1 MSENRAKYEIEAPS
15 ATSLLKA
22 TIATV
27 IGALIL
33 LVLVVLPAEYGV
45 DPTGFGDLTGLSDLA
60 NQPYETIE
68 ITDIIGGNEV
78 IREVE
83 IPMFGEPTPLPNPSV
98 FQDQEEEAKTISMTI
113 ELGAFEQTE
122 IKTVL
127 DEGKVIVYSWQVND
141 DKDVYFDFHGHEE
154 SFGPDFY
161 VRYKERQEGLNKSSG
176 SLTAPFYGEHGWL
189 FLNINEEP
197 VSITLNITGYYNE
210 IIDYGIF

>member
-1 MSENRAKYEIEAPS
+1 MNENNSNQEIEVPS
-15 ATSLLKA
+15 ASNLMKA
-22 TIATV
+22 TIATI
-27 IGALIL
+27 IGALVL

-45 DPTGFGDLTGLSDLA
+45 DLTGFGNLTGLNDLA
-60 NQPYETIE
+60 EQPYETVE
-68 ITDIIGGNEV
+68 IIDIIGGNEI

-98 FQDQEEEAKTISMTI
+98 FQDQPKEARSMIMTI
-113 ELGAFEQTE
+113 ELGAYEQTE

-127 DEGKVIVYSWQVND
+127 DEGKVIIYSWEVAD
-141 DKDVYFDFHGHEE
+141 GKDVYFDFHGHEA
-154 SFGPDFY
+154 SFGPDFF
-161 VRYKERQEGLNKSSG
+161 VRYKERQEGLNRSSG

-197 VSITLNITGYYNE
+197 VTITLKVSGYYNE

>member
-1 MSENRAKYEIEAPS
+1 MTEKNQTNKVEALAGP
-15 ATSLLKA
+15 TMLKV
-22 TIATV
+22 TITTI

-33 LVLVVLPAEYGV
+33 LVLIVLPAEYSI
-45 DPTGFGDLTGLSDLA
+45 DLTGFGKITGLNKLSGE
-60 NQPYETIE
+60 PTETIE

-98 FQDQEEEAKTISMTI
+98 FQDQAEEALSMSMII

-127 DEGKVIVYSWQVND
+127 DEGKVIVYSWEVED
-141 DKDVYFDFHGHEE
+141 DINVYFDFHGHEE

-161 VRYKERQEGLNKSSG
+161 VRYKERQEGLSKSSG

-189 FLNINEEP
+189 FLNINEQP
-197 VSITLNITGYYNE
+197 VSITLNVTGYYND

>member
-1 MSENRAKYEIEAPS
+1 MSENNTNPEVEAPS
-15 ATSLLKA
+15 VANLLKA
-22 TIATV
+22 TVATI
-27 IGALIL
+27 IGAVVL
-33 LVLVVLPAEYGV
+33 LVLVVLPAEYGI
-45 DPTGFGDLTGLSDLA
+45 DPTGFGELTGLNDLA
-60 NQPYETIE
+60 GEAYEVVE

-98 FQDQEEEAKTISMTI
+98 FQDQAEPPQTISMTV

-127 DEGKVIVYSWQVND
+127 DEGKVIVYSWEVAD
-141 DKDVYFDFHGHEE
+141 GKKVYFDFHGHEE
-154 SFGPDFY
+154 SFGPDFF
-161 VRYKERQEGLNKSSG
+161 VRYKEDQEGLNKSSG

>member
-1 MSENRAKYEIEAPS
+1 MSDDNSNHEIEAPS
-15 ATSLLKA
+15 ATNLLKA
-22 TIATV
+22 TIATI
-27 IGALIL
+27 IGAIIL

-45 DPTGFGDLTGLSDLA
+45 DPTGFGELTGLNTLSGEA
-60 NQPYETIE
+60 YETIE
-68 ITDIIGGNEV
+68 IIDIIGGNEV
-78 IREVE
+78 MREVE

-98 FQDQEEEAKTISMTI
+98 FQDQEQEAKTISMAI

-127 DEGKVIVYSWQVND
+127 DEGKVIVYSWQVAG

-197 VSITLNITGYYNE
+197 VSITLNIIGYYND

>member
-1 MSENRAKYEIEAPS
+1 MSENNSNNEVEAPS
-15 ATSLLKA
+15 ASNLLKA
-22 TIATV
+22 TTATI
-27 IGALIL
+27 IGAFIL

-45 DPTGFGDLTGLSDLA
+45 DPTGFGNLTGLGDLA
-60 NQPYETIE
+60 EEPYEIVE
-68 ITDIIGGNEV
+68 FTDIIGGNEV

-83 IPMFGEPTPLPNPSV
+83 IPLFGDPVPLPNPSV
-98 FQDQEEEAKTISMTI
+98 FQDQAEEAQSMSMTI

-127 DEGKVIVYSWQVND
+127 DEGKVIIYDWQVVD
-141 DKDVYFDFHGHEE
+141 DKLVYFDFHGHEE
-154 SFGPDFY
+154 SFGPEFF

-189 FLNINEEP
+189 FFNINEEP
-197 VSITLNITGYYNE
+197 ISITLNVTGYYNE

>member
-1 MSENRAKYEIEAPS
+1 MNENNSNQEIEAPS
-15 ATSLLKA
+15 ASNLMKA
-22 TIATV
+22 TIATI
-27 IGALIL
+27 IGALVL

-45 DPTGFGDLTGLSDLA
+45 DLTGFGNLTGLNDLA
-60 NQPYETIE
+60 EQPYETVE
-68 ITDIIGGNEV
+68 IIDIIGGNEI

-98 FQDQEEEAKTISMTI
+98 FQDQPEEARSMIMTI
-113 ELGAFEQTE
+113 ELGAYEQTE

-127 DEGKVIVYSWQVND
+127 YEGKVIIYSWEVAD
-141 DKDVYFDFHGHEE
+141 GKDVYFDFHGHEA
-154 SFGPDFY
+154 SFGPDFF
-161 VRYKERQEGLNKSSG
+161 VRYKERQEGLNRSSG

-197 VSITLNITGYYNE
+197 VTITLKVSGYYNE

>member
-1 MSENRAKYEIEAPS
+1 MSENNSNHEIEAPS
-15 ATSLLKA
+15 ATNLLKA
-22 TIATV
+22 TIATI

-33 LVLVVLPAEYGV
+33 LVLVVLPAEYGI
-45 DPTGFGDLTGLSDLA
+45 DPTGFGELTGLDALSSEA
-60 NQPYETIE
+60 YETIE
-68 ITDIIGGNEV
+68 IIDIIGGNEV
-78 IREVE
+78 MREVE

-98 FQDQEEEAKTISMTI
+98 FQDQAEEARTISMTI

-127 DEGKVIVYSWQVND
+127 DEGKVIVYSWQVEG

-197 VSITLNITGYYNE
+197 VSIMLNITGYYNE

>member
-1 MSENRAKYEIEAPS
+1 MSENNSTQETEAPP
-15 ATSLLKA
+15 ATNLLKA
-22 TIATV
+22 TIATI
-27 IGALIL
+27 IGAIIL

-60 NQPYETIE
+60 EDPYVTLEL
-68 ITDIIGGNEV
+68 TDNIGGNEI

-83 IPMFGEPTPLPNPSV
+83 IPLFGDPVPLPNPAV
-98 FQDQEEEAKTISMTI
+98 FQDQTEEAQSMSMTI
-113 ELGAFEQTE
+113 ELGSFEQTE

-127 DEGKVIVYSWQVND
+127 DEGKVIIYSWEVAGDQ
-141 DKDVYFDFHGHEE
+141 DVYFDFHGHEE
-154 SFGPDFY
+154 SFGPEFF

-189 FLNINEEP
+189 FFNINEEP
-197 VSITLNITGYYNE
+197 ITITLNVTGYYNE

>member
-1 MSENRAKYEIEAPS
+1 MSENNSNNEVEAPS
-15 ATSLLKA
+15 ASNLLKA
-22 TIATV
+22 TTATI
-27 IGALIL
+27 IGAFIL

-45 DPTGFGDLTGLSDLA
+45 DPTGFGNLTGLSDLA
-60 NQPYETIE
+60 EEPYEIVE
-68 ITDIIGGNEV
+68 FTDIIGGNEV

-83 IPMFGEPTPLPNPSV
+83 IPLFGDPVPLPNPSV
-98 FQDQEEEAKTISMTI
+98 FQDQAEEAQSMSMTI

-127 DEGKVIVYSWQVND
+127 DEGKVIIYDWQVVD
-141 DKDVYFDFHGHEE
+141 DKLVYFDFHGHEE
-154 SFGPDFY
+154 SFGPEFF

-189 FLNINEEP
+189 FFNINEEP
-197 VSITLNITGYYNE
+197 ISITLNVTGYYNE

>member
-15 ATSLLKA
+15 ATNLLKA

-27 IGALIL
+27 VGALIL

-60 NQPYETIE
+60 DQPYETIE

-141 DKDVYFDFHGHEE
+141 NKDVYFDFHGHEE

>member
-1 MSENRAKYEIEAPS
+1 MTEKNQTNKVEALAGP
-15 ATSLLKA
+15 TMLKV
-22 TIATV
+22 TITTI

-33 LVLVVLPAEYGV
+33 LVLIVLPAEYSI
-45 DPTGFGDLTGLSDLA
+45 DLTGFGKITGLNKLSGE
-60 NQPYETIE
+60 PTETIE

-98 FQDQEEEAKTISMTI
+98 FQDQAEEALSMSMII

-127 DEGKVIVYSWQVND
+127 DEGKVIVYSWEVEGDIN
-141 DKDVYFDFHGHEE
+141 VYFDFHGHEE

-161 VRYKERQEGLNKSSG
+161 VRYKERQEGLSKSSG

-189 FLNINEEP
+189 FLNINEQP
-197 VSITLNITGYYNE
+197 VSITLNVTGYYND